1 LHLSFYIN
9 LPVGGFSAAVI
20 LIFFVN
26 QPPERRPSWRQMLI
40 EMDIIGMVLVLG
52 GVTCFVLAMQW
63 GGISKAWNSTDVIGT
78 LVGFGV
84 LLISF
89 VVVEW
94 YQGENAM
101 LHSRIMKRRTIIVGS
116 LFAFL

>member
-1 LHLSFYIN
+1 
-9 LPVGGFSAAVI
+9 
-20 LIFFVN
+20 
-26 QPPERRPSWRQMLI
+26 MLI

-52 GVTCFVLAMQW
+52 GVSCYVLAMQW
-63 GGISKAWNSTDVIGT
+63 GGISKAWNRTDVVGT
-78 LVGFGV
+78 LVGFAV
-84 LLISF
+84 LLIAF

-101 LHSRIMKRRTIIVGS
+101 LRSRIMKRRNIAVGS